1 MISVEAAMA
10 AAAKPAGQAG
20 EPGQSAVSGAT
31 LAGLLRPLSS
41 SLTESPVCRS
51 SWSDTRRYRIGCV
64 PHGSR
69 RLTPGARGGGRAA
82 GAFGVSC
89 VDAGD
94 YVPGV
99 VTRPFTSERLAA
111 SPACSPSCAAR
122 SSSVDS
128 VAFLASAVALA

>member
-1 MISVEAAMA
+1 MSTRDLLAFLPDPPWGETN
-10 AAAKPAGQAG
+10 PRGAGW
-20 EPGQSAVSGAT
+20 
-31 LAGLLRPLSS
+31 LRPCPRH
-41 SLTESPVCRS
+41 SPNRPS
-51 SWSDTRRYRIGCV
+51 AGHSGPTLDGTGSDGPRTARA
-64 PHGSR
+64 
-69 RLTPGARGGGRAA
+69 LTPGARGDGRAA
-82 GAFGVSC
+82 GASGVSC
-89 VDAGD
+89 VEAGG